1 MADDRGDGA
10 FIAGV
15 VLGAI
20 ASASATLWLTP
31 RSGEE
36 VRAEIARRARELEQ
50 RAREAAAQ
58 VPVLSDLLATT
69 GEEPAEYP
77 YEMTPPPA
85 PTPAPEPAPGP
96 ESAAEVTTAMP
107 TASPATAD
115 ETPAATEE
123 RSGEGDLPAGRT

>member
-36 VRAEIARRARELEQ
+36 VRAEIARRARTLEQ
-50 RAREAAAQ
+50 RAREVAAQ
-58 VPVLSDLLATT
+58 VPVLSDLLATNG
-69 GEEPAEYP
+69 GESYEYT
-77 YEMTPPPA
+77 YETTPPPA
-85 PTPAPEPAPGP
+85 PRPTPEPAPEPAT
-96 ESAAEVTTAMP
+96 ATEVTATMP
-107 TASPATAD
+107 TASAVTSDEPAEATD
-115 ETPAATEE
+115 ERP
-123 RSGEGDLPAGRT
+123 GEGDLPASRS

>member
-36 VRAEIARRARELEQ
+36 VRAEIARRARALER

-58 VPVLSDLLATT
+58 VPVLSDLLAST
-69 GEEPAEYP
+69 GEESAEYT
-77 YEMTPPPA
+77 YEMTPPPTPA
-85 PTPAPEPAPGP
+85 PVPAPAPEPDAT
-96 ESAAEVTTAMP
+96 ADVTTAMP
-107 TASPATAD
+107 TVSPATAD
-115 ETPAATEE
+115 EPPAATDE
-123 RSGEGDLPAGRT
+123 RSGEGDLTAGRT